1 MRASKSQARQS
12 TARNL
17 FWDLLTFERLMTGP
31 VLHLIYWAGLGL
43 ITLFGFGAVGMSV
56 GVALRAQSWE
66 GALLALPIFVAGALV
81 VSALVLL
88 WRGACE
94 FFLAIFQI
102 AEDLH
107 ALRIAAE
114 TEPPRRPVQTTPPMS
129 PPSDTP
135 FSR

>member
-1 MRASKSQARQS
+1 MRASKGQARQS

-43 ITLFGFGAVGMSV
+43 ITLFGFTAVGIGV
-56 GVALRAQSWE
+56 GVALRSQTWE
-66 GALLALPIFVAGALV
+66 GALLALPTFVAGALV

-107 ALRIAAE
+107 ALRLAAE
-114 TEPPRRPVQTTPPMS
+114 TEVPRPVQTAQTMS

>member
-1 MRASKSQARQS
+1 MRASRTQARQS

-43 ITLFGFGAVGMSV
+43 ITLFGFTAVGVGV
-56 GVALRAQSWE
+56 GVAVRSRSWE
-66 GALLALPIFVAGALV
+66 GALLALPTFVAGALV

-107 ALRIAAE
+107 ALRLAAE
-114 TEPPRRPVQTTPPMS
+114 DEPRRAAQATQVMS